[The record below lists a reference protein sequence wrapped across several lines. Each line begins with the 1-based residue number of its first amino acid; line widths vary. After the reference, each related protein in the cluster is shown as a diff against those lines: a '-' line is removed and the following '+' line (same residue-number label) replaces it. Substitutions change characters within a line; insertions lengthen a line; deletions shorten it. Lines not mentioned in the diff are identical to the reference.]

1 MASSLNFVRGQT
13 VPNLVV
19 CKVGADGAVC
29 IFNSAGTSHVIV
41 DVVGFFT
48 S

>member
-1 MASSLNFVRGQT
+1 

-19 CKVGADGAVC
+19 AKVGTGGKVS
-29 IFNSAGTSHVIV
+29 IFNSAGTSHVV
-41 DVVGFFT
+41 ADVAGWV